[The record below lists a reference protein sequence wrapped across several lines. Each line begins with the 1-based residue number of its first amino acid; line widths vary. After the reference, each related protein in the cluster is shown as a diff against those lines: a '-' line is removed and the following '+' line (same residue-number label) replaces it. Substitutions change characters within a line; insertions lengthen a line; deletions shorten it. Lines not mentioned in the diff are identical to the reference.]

1 VTDVHWSVLR
11 LWLKRINR
19 EPRFAGMVGLL
30 LVGAG
35 GLFFAGLPA
44 KLLLPF
50 LFNGVTIQG
59 TLVSKHD
66 EALRDH
72 RPRRYFIR
80 YEFVDAAGNRH
91 QCEDRAPFAEWNA
104 LKPGD
109 AVAIRYIRSEP
120 ARSRP
125 EGIIWQDFRELL
137 PLAILGLAMTAGAVW
152 VGAIGICRVITK
164 TWFDCHG
171 DSGDEPQENV

>member
-1 VTDVHWSVLR
+1 
-11 LWLKRINR
+11 
-19 EPRFAGMVGLL
+19 MVGLL

-59 TLVSKHD
+59 TLVNKHD
-66 EALRDH
+66 EA
-72 RPRRYFIR
+72 PRGHGARQYLVR
-80 YEFVDAAGNRH
+80 YEFVDAPGNRH
-91 QCEDRAPFAEWNA
+91 QCEDRAPFAEWSA

-109 AVAIRYIRSEP
+109 PIAIRYIRSEP

-137 PLAILGLAMTAGAVW
+137 PLAILGFAMTAGAVW
-152 VGAIGICRVITK
+152 VGATGICRVISK
-164 TWFDCHG
+164 IWFDRHG
-171 DSGDEPQENV
+171 DSGDEPQALGSPVAR